1 MNIINIISFN
11 IKTSQKQLHYIC
23 LFQTRIQEK
32 NLLDNPQILFFLYSL
47 SFLRK
52 LLIIK
57 RSQTRGYL
65 SFDDPIV
72 PQSSGLLES

>member
-32 NLLDNPQILFFLYSL
+32 NLLDNPQIPFFSLF
-47 SFLRK
+47 SFIFEK
-52 LLIIK
+52 TIN
-57 RSQTRGYL
+57 Y
-65 SFDDPIV
+65 
-72 PQSSGLLES
+72 